1 MMNKKSWPMRRMMMA
16 KTDTSERGFE
26 ARIVRRLTGVSQ
38 PEYNHDLSLTDFAAT
53 HNGYVQGQAKDYN
66 RDVALDVVQLLAF
79 LHTTQP
85 DAVETLELSVE
96 GIKRTQFLHRLQGEI
111 TKRGVVDVLRKGI
124 SHGPVHLDL
133 YKWLPTPGNPAAAE
147 AFNKNIFSVTRQLR
161 YSNDCG
167 NELDMVI
174 FINGLPVLTFELKNS
189 LTKQTLADAIVQ
201 YQTTREPRELLFQL
215 GRCVAHIAVDDVEAA
230 FCTEL
235 KGKTSWFLP
244 FNQGWN
250 SGAGNPPN
258 PNGLKTDYMW
268 KSVLTRESLANIIE
282 SFAQVVEEEEIDAKG
297 KKRKKRKQIFPRYH
311 QLRTVRALLRRA
323 RADGVGN
330 RYLIQHSAGSG
341 KSNTIAWLAHQLV
354 ELRTAAN
361 PLTTQFDSIIVIT
374 DRRALDTQI
383 ARTIKGYDHVASI
396 FGHSDNAQELRSFL
410 QKGKKIIVT
419 TVQKFPFILDE
430 LGDLSSKKFALLID
444 EAHSSQGGKTTT
456 RMHEALGGKVG
467 EEDFE
472 EDATQSA
479 VNAEIEKRI
488 QSRKLLMNASYFA
501 FTATPKNKTLELFGE
516 RIVIGDE
523 VQFRSPEELTYT
535 TKQAIQE
542 KFILDVVENYTSYD
556 SFYQVAKT
564 VEDDPEFDKMKALK
578 KIRHY
583 VESHDKAI
591 RSKAEI
597 MVDHFI
603 TQVVGKHKIGGK
615 ARAMIVCNGI
625 SRAIDYFREVSDYL
639 IQIKSPYKAIVA
651 YSGDFEIGGEKKTE
665 ADLNHFPSKDIP
677 AKLKQDPY
685 RFLIV
690 ANKFVTGFD
699 EPLLHTMYVDK
710 PLAGVLAVQTL
721 SRLNRAHPQKHDT
734 FVLDFA
740 DNAEAVKAAF
750 QDYYRATIQTGETD
764 PNKLHDLKAELD
776 GLQVYSWQ
784 QVEDLVSLY
793 LGGADRDKLDPILDL
808 CVEEYKENL
817 DEDGQVRFKGKAKAF
832 VRSYSFLAAIL
843 SYGHPA
849 WEKLSVFL
857 NFLIPKLPAPKEEDL
872 SKGVLE
878 SVDMD
883 SYRVEAKASLKMAME
898 DIDAAVEPVP
908 ASSSGGVSEPE
919 IDRLSNIIKTFNDL
933 FGNIDW
939 KDEDQIHKVLTE
951 EIPARVAR
959 DKAYQNA
966 QVNSDRQN
974 AKLEHDKALHR
985 VVLELLADH
994 TELFKQFSDN
1004 SNFKR
1009 WLTDMV
1015 FDVTYKKH
1023 LSNQLVSDELKKRV
1037 QDVIRDRFGEAEIWS
1052 HAASL
1057 LIDRLMGNGRSSIG
1071 LADLAMIEE
1080 SSGFSVSHILFPV
1093 LNLLSANDVGLL
1105 HREFLRMD
1113 ASHAQYTI
1121 SFDEVRFMSSGMQ
1134 TDRDWAEGLSIRWT
1148 LPKTQDSAHG

>member
-1 MMNKKSWPMRRMMMA
+1 MA
-16 KTDTSERGFE
+16 KSDTSERWFE
-26 ARIVRRLTGVSQ
+26 ARVVRGLTGVPQ
-38 PEYNHDLSLTDFAAT
+38 PEYSHDLAPTDFAAT
-53 HNGYVQGQAKDYN
+53 HNGYVQGKPTDYN
-66 RDVALDVVQLLAF
+66 RDVALDVAQLLAF
-79 LHTTQP
+79 LQATQP
-85 DAVETLELSVE
+85 KTMDTLELAAD

-111 TKRGVVDVLRKGI
+111 TKRGVGDVLRKGV
-124 SHGPVHLDL
+124 SHGPVHIDL
-133 YKWLPTPGNPAAAE
+133 YKLLPTPGNANAAE
-147 AFNKNIFSVTRQLR
+147 NFAKNIFSVTRQVR
-161 YSNDCG
+161 YSNASG
-167 NELDMVI
+167 NELDLAI

-201 YQTTREPRELLFQL
+201 YQTTRSPQELLFQL

-235 KGKTSWFLP
+235 KGKASWFLP

-258 PNGLKTDYMW
+258 PDGLKTDYLW
-268 KSVLTRESLANIIE
+268 KQVLTRESLANIIE
-282 SFAQVVEEEEIDAKG
+282 SYAQVVEEEETGASG
-297 KKRKKRKQIFPRYH
+297 KKRKKRKQIFPRFH

-323 RADGVGN
+323 HNDGVGK

-354 ELRTAAN
+354 ELRRKDD
-361 PLTTQFDSIIVIT
+361 PLAVQFDSIIVIT
-374 DRRALDTQI
+374 DRRALDSQI
-383 ARTIKGYDHVASI
+383 ARTIKGYDHVAAI
-396 FGHSDNAQELRSFL
+396 FGHSDNAQELRGFL

-430 LGDLSSKKFALLID
+430 LGDLSGKRFALLID
-444 EAHSSQGGKTTT
+444 EAHSSQGGKTTA
-456 RMHEALGGKVG
+456 RMHEALGGKAADADTTG
-467 EEDFE
+467 KISEEEFE
-472 EDATQSA
+472 EDSTQDA

-488 QSRKLLMNASYFA
+488 ASRKLLANASYFA

-516 RIVIGDE
+516 KTLVGDK

-542 KFILDVVENYTSYD
+542 KFILDVVENYTTYN

-564 VEDDPEFDKMKALK
+564 VADDPEFDKVKALK

-591 RSKAEI
+591 RRKAEI

-603 TQVVGKHKIGGK
+603 AQVAGKQKIGGK

-625 SRAIDYFREVSDYL
+625 ARAIDYWREVSGYL
-639 IQIKSPYKAIVA
+639 AQIKSPYKAIVA
-651 YSGDFEIGGEKKTE
+651 YSGDFEIAGEKKNE
-665 ADLNHFPSKDIP
+665 ADLNEFPSKDIP
-677 AKLKQDPY
+677 EKFKQDPY

-764 PNKLHDLKAELD
+764 ANKLHDLKTELD
-776 GLQVYSWQ
+776 GQQVYSWQ
-784 QVEDLVSLY
+784 QVEDLVALY
-793 LGGADRDKLDPILDL
+793 LGGADRDKLDPILDT
-808 CVEEYKENL
+808 CVAEYTDTLGE
-817 DEDGQVRFKGKAKAF
+817 DEQVKFKGTAKAF
-832 VRSYSFLAAIL
+832 VRSYGFLAAIL
-843 SYGHPA
+843 SYGHPT
-849 WEKLSVFL
+849 WEKLSIFL

-878 SVDMD
+878 TIDMD
-883 SYRVEAKASLKMAME
+883 SYRVEAKAALRMGMA
-898 DIDAAVEPVP
+898 DADATVEPVP
-908 ASSSGGVSEPE
+908 QGSGGGKGEAE
-919 IDRLSNIIKTFNDL
+919 IDKLSAIIKTFNDL
-933 FGNIDW
+933 FGNIEW
-939 KDEDQIHKVLTE
+939 KDEDKIRKVIAE
-951 EIPARVAR
+951 EIPARVAQ

-966 QVNSDRQN
+966 QANSDKQN
-974 AKLEHDKALHR
+974 AKLEHDKALNR
-985 VVLELLADH
+985 VVLELLSDH

-1004 SNFKR
+1004 PNFKR
-1009 WLTDMV
+1009 WLTDTV
-1015 FDVTYKKH
+1015 FDATYHRGAMPPKVPP
-1023 LSNQLVSDELKKRV
+1023 QP
-1037 QDVIRDRFGEAEIWS
+1037 G
-1052 HAASL
+1052 AS
-1057 LIDRLMGNGRSSIG
+1057 
-1071 LADLAMIEE
+1071 A
-1080 SSGFSVSHILFPV
+1080 
-1093 LNLLSANDVGLL
+1093 
-1105 HREFLRMD
+1105 
-1113 ASHAQYTI
+1113 
-1121 SFDEVRFMSSGMQ
+1121 
-1134 TDRDWAEGLSIRWT
+1134 
-1148 LPKTQDSAHG
+1148 

>member
-1 MMNKKSWPMRRMMMA
+1 M
-16 KTDTSERGFE
+16 
-26 ARIVRRLTGVSQ
+26 
-38 PEYNHDLSLTDFAAT
+38 
-53 HNGYVQGQAKDYN
+53 
-66 RDVALDVVQLLAF
+66 
-79 LHTTQP
+79 
-85 DAVETLELSVE
+85 
-96 GIKRTQFLHRLQGEI
+96 
-111 TKRGVVDVLRKGI
+111 
-124 SHGPVHLDL
+124 
-133 YKWLPTPGNPAAAE
+133 
-147 AFNKNIFSVTRQLR
+147 
-161 YSNDCG
+161 
-167 NELDMVI
+167 
-174 FINGLPVLTFELKNS
+174 
-189 LTKQTLADAIVQ
+189 
-201 YQTTREPRELLFQL
+201 
-215 GRCVAHIAVDDVEAA
+215 
-230 FCTEL
+230 
-235 KGKTSWFLP
+235 
-244 FNQGWN
+244 
-250 SGAGNPPN
+250 
-258 PNGLKTDYMW
+258 
-268 KSVLTRESLANIIE
+268 
-282 SFAQVVEEEEIDAKG
+282 
-297 KKRKKRKQIFPRYH
+297 
-311 QLRTVRALLRRA
+311 
-323 RADGVGN
+323 
-330 RYLIQHSAGSG
+330 
-341 KSNTIAWLAHQLV
+341 
-354 ELRTAAN
+354 
-361 PLTTQFDSIIVIT
+361 
-374 DRRALDTQI
+374 
-383 ARTIKGYDHVASI
+383 
-396 FGHSDNAQELRSFL
+396 
-410 QKGKKIIVT
+410 
-419 TVQKFPFILDE
+419 
-430 LGDLSSKKFALLID
+430 
-444 EAHSSQGGKTTT
+444 
-456 RMHEALGGKVG
+456 
-467 EEDFE
+467 
-472 EDATQSA
+472 
-479 VNAEIEKRI
+479 NAEIEKRI

-639 IQIKSPYKAIVA
+639 IQIKSPYKAMVA

>member
-1 MMNKKSWPMRRMMMA
+1 MTPP
-16 KTDTSERGFE
+16 TDTSEKALE
-26 ARIVRRLTGVSQ
+26 QLIVRHLAGISEHPSVATNAVQEPVPS
-38 PEYNHDLSLTDFAAT
+38 FAPG
-53 HNGYVQGQAKDYN
+53 GYVLGRATDYN

-79 LHTTQP
+79 LQSTQP
-85 DAVETLELSVE
+85 KTVDTLELAAD

-111 TKRGVVDVLRKGI
+111 TKRGVVDVLRKGVG
-124 SHGPVHLDL
+124 HGPVTVDL
-133 YKWLPTPGNPAAAE
+133 YKLLPTPGNTAAAD
-147 AFNKNIFSVTRQLR
+147 AFGKNIFSVTRQVR
-161 YSNDCG
+161 YSNDSG

-189 LTKQTLADAIVQ
+189 LTKQTVADAVVQ
-201 YQTTREPRELLFQL
+201 YQTTRSPQELLFQP
-215 GRCVAHIAVDDVEAA
+215 GRCVAHMAVDDAEVR

-235 KGKTSWFLP
+235 KGKASWFLP

-258 PNGLKTDYMW
+258 PHGLKTDYLW
-268 KSVLTRESLANIIE
+268 KQVLARESLANIIE
-282 SFAQVVEEEEIDAKG
+282 SYAQVVEEEEADASS
-297 KKRKKRKQIFPRYH
+297 KKKKKRKQIFPRFH
-311 QLRTVRALLRRA
+311 QLRTVRALLQRA
-323 RADGVGN
+323 HTDGVGK

-354 ELRTAAN
+354 ELRRKDAPMTA
-361 PLTTQFDSIIVIT
+361 QFDSVIVIT

-383 ARTIKGYDHVASI
+383 ARTIKGYDHVAAI
-396 FGHSDNAQELRSFL
+396 FGHSDNAQELRGFL

-430 LGDLSSKKFALLID
+430 LGDLSAKSFALLID
-444 EAHSSQGGKTTT
+444 EAHSSQGGKTSA
-456 RMHEALGGKVG
+456 RMHEALGGKAATSDGSGKVA
-467 EEDFE
+467 EEEFE
-472 EDATQSA
+472 EDSTQDA

-488 QSRKLLMNASYFA
+488 ASRKLLANASYFA

-516 RIVIGDE
+516 KTLVGDK

-542 KFILDVVENYTSYD
+542 KFILDVVENYTTYD

-564 VEDDPEFDKMKALK
+564 VADDPEFDKVKALK

-591 RSKAEI
+591 RRKAEI

-603 TQVVGKHKIGGK
+603 AQVAGKQKIGGK

-625 SRAIDYFREVSDYL
+625 ARAIDYWREVSDYL
-639 IQIKSPYKAIVA
+639 TQIKSPYKAIVA
-651 YSGDFEIGGEKKTE
+651 YSGDFEIGGQKKTE
-665 ADLNHFPSKDIP
+665 ADLNGFPSKDIP
-677 AKLKQDPY
+677 AYLKQDPY

-750 QDYYRATIQTGETD
+750 QDYYRATLQSGETD
-764 PNKLHDLKAELD
+764 ADRLHDLKADLD
-776 GLQVYSWQ
+776 GQQVYSWP
-784 QVEDLVSLY
+784 QVEDLVARY
-793 LGGADRDKLDPILDL
+793 LAGAERDQLDPILDT
-808 CVEEYKENL
+808 CVDQYASTL
-817 DEDGQVRFKGKAKAF
+817 DEDGQVKFKGKAKAF

-849 WEKLSVFL
+849 WEKLSIFL
-857 NFLIPKLPAPKEEDL
+857 NFLIPKLPAPKEEDF

-883 SYRVEAKASLKMAME
+883 SYRVEAQAALKMTMQDADGALE
-898 DIDAAVEPVP
+898 PIPTGPEGGKGEPDIDK
-908 ASSSGGVSEPE
+908 
-919 IDRLSNIIKTFNDL
+919 LSNIIKTFNDL

-939 KDEDQIHKVLTE
+939 KDGDKIRKVIAQ
-951 EIPARVAR
+951 EIPARVSQ

-966 QVNSDRQN
+966 QAHSDREG
-974 AKLEHDKALHR
+974 ARLEHDIALNR
-985 VVLELLADH
+985 VLLELLSDH

-1004 SNFKR
+1004 PGFKR
-1009 WLTDMV
+1009 WLADSV
-1015 FDVTYKKH
+1015 FDVTY
-1023 LSNQLVSDELKKRV
+1023 QQGTRTTQAV
-1037 QDVIRDRFGEAEIWS
+1037 
-1052 HAASL
+1052 
-1057 LIDRLMGNGRSSIG
+1057 
-1071 LADLAMIEE
+1071 
-1080 SSGFSVSHILFPV
+1080 P
-1093 LNLLSANDVGLL
+1093 
-1105 HREFLRMD
+1105 LR
-1113 ASHAQYTI
+1113 
-1121 SFDEVRFMSSGMQ
+1121 
-1134 TDRDWAEGLSIRWT
+1134 
-1148 LPKTQDSAHG
+1148 

>member
-1 MMNKKSWPMRRMMMA
+1 M
-16 KTDTSERGFE
+16 
-26 ARIVRRLTGVSQ
+26 
-38 PEYNHDLSLTDFAAT
+38 
-53 HNGYVQGQAKDYN
+53 
-66 RDVALDVVQLLAF
+66 
-79 LHTTQP
+79 
-85 DAVETLELSVE
+85 
-96 GIKRTQFLHRLQGEI
+96 
-111 TKRGVVDVLRKGI
+111 
-124 SHGPVHLDL
+124 
-133 YKWLPTPGNPAAAE
+133 
-147 AFNKNIFSVTRQLR
+147 
-161 YSNDCG
+161 
-167 NELDMVI
+167 
-174 FINGLPVLTFELKNS
+174 
-189 LTKQTLADAIVQ
+189 
-201 YQTTREPRELLFQL
+201 
-215 GRCVAHIAVDDVEAA
+215 
-230 FCTEL
+230 
-235 KGKTSWFLP
+235 
-244 FNQGWN
+244 
-250 SGAGNPPN
+250 
-258 PNGLKTDYMW
+258 
-268 KSVLTRESLANIIE
+268 
-282 SFAQVVEEEEIDAKG
+282 
-297 KKRKKRKQIFPRYH
+297 
-311 QLRTVRALLRRA
+311 
-323 RADGVGN
+323 
-330 RYLIQHSAGSG
+330 IQHSAGSG